1 MEVDDEGL
9 YWETGDE
16 KVLLSQFEKY
26 NHALSVIEAAL
37 QDFKAIRGETVQSLT
52 ERLERL
58 LVRKLNGDKC

>member
-1 MEVDDEGL
+1 VEVDDEGL

-37 QDFKAIRGETVQSLT
+37 QDFKAIPGETVQSLA